1 MPLSL
6 VRRWGGAAVSQGKR
20 LIHTVVFSMPSNGT
34 SGTVAEATNATAPA
48 PTIGKQQ
55 TAPFISFA
63 GSGYDVTLI
72 IMVSAVVILLNRIH
86 NIANVERHPPPPA
99 PHLPGWRAA
108 IRRRVRTTLTSPK
121 SPAWLRVPGILALVH
136 AWTLFTVVLLQT
148 ARVWPPNA
156 ADAVDRLNFSLGLSH
171 YAVLQPIVATLNY
184 VGVVVDRLGRWSAG
198 MPMTDVCWTV
208 FVSVCFGLTMGALST
223 GLDVARRRDVGVG
236 FNLFGFSYVLHL
248 YASPLTH
255 VRNPQVSPHSR
266 PDVHPLFQLW
276 IGLTELTWLQINE
289 LSPTLRRNQL
299 VPTGVCGT
307 LGLAAFT
314 HSLWTQQLRFP
325 SFSFLTHLLALV
337 LSVVI
342 GCTLV
347 VRAITLLFTHGYI
360 PSPVLKNL
368 LPHEGALPS
377 IEDDIGVALL
387 KLGIACLES
396 TQFSGLRNELAPIK
410 EAQPEVRI
418 FGDSVEMLGV
428 KTGNGGF
435 DTRIDNIQA
444 EELQDPNVENPYLEH
459 ISRFWAAGVLLAR
472 NIFWTTV
479 LSTWV
484 GRDLYRLT
492 WRMYQGQWW
501 YGPRQWTFWRRRAW
515 DPPRRHTGTEP
526 PLLIAWALAKRRH
539 RALERVR
546 GLHVIPREP
555 AIAEATALDWTYDQ
569 VLRGEVEV
577 ADDDDDWASDG
588 SEVSAETESEGE
600 EDEAALYRDLVRGKS
615 QMEGSEG
622 GDAIQPILLAHL
634 TSTSSSPLT
643 RRRYAQIMSAS
654 PASSAP
660 ARALT
665 TATAPNLNPLADAI
679 VALQRETLDAQRDE
693 YDEERRRLCV
703 ICMVQT
709 RDVIL
714 WPCRCLLMC
723 SDCRESL
730 AARLSAKDHACP
742 NCRTKV
748 EGYSRIF
755 VP

>member
-1 MPLSL
+1 MPLGL
-6 VRRWGGAAVSQGKR
+6 LGRWGGAVVAHGKS
-20 LIHTVVFSMPSNGT
+20 LIHTVVFSMPSNST
-34 SGTVAEATNATAPA
+34 NGTVAETNATAPVS
-48 PTIGKQQ
+48 PMGKQSV
-55 TAPFISFA
+55 PLISFA

-72 IMVSAVVILLNRIH
+72 IMVSAVAILLNRIH
-86 NIANVERHPPPPA
+86 NIVNREQRPPPPPPA
-99 PHLPGWRAA
+99 SPGWRAA
-108 IRRRVRTTLTSPK
+108 IRRRVRTALTSPK
-121 SPAWLRVPGILALVH
+121 ASAWLRVPGIIALLH
-136 AWTLFTVVLLQT
+136 AWALFTVVLMQT
-148 ARVWPPNA
+148 AHVWPRSA
-156 ADAVDRLNFSLGLSH
+156 TDAVDRLSDSLALRYH
-171 YAVLQPIVATLNY
+171 PTAWLLVATLDY
-184 VGVVVDRLGRWSAG
+184 VAGVVDRLGQWGAG
-198 MPMTDVCWTV
+198 MTMPDVCWTV
-208 FVSVCFGLTMGALST
+208 FVSVCFSLTMGALST

-255 VRNPQVSPHSR
+255 VRNPQASPHGR

-276 IGLTELTWLQINE
+276 IGLTELAWLQINE

-307 LGLAAFT
+307 FGLAAFT

-325 SFSFLTHLLALV
+325 SFTFLTHLLALV
-337 LSVVI
+337 LSI
-342 GCTLV
+342 IISCTLV

-360 PSPVLKNL
+360 PSPILQSL

-387 KLGIACLES
+387 KLGVACIES
-396 TQFSGLRNELAPIK
+396 TQFSGLRNELASIK
-410 EAQPEVRI
+410 EAQPEIRI
-418 FGDSVEMLGV
+418 GGDGVEMIGV
-428 KTGNGGF
+428 KVGNGGF
-435 DTRIDNIQA
+435 GTRIDKIQA
-444 EELQDPNVENPYLEH
+444 AELRDPNAESPYLIQ
-459 ISRFWAAGVLLAR
+459 ISRFWAACVLLVR

-492 WRMYQGQWW
+492 WRMYQARWW
-501 YGPRQWTFWRRRAW
+501 YGPRQWTFWRTGAW
-515 DPPRRHTGTEP
+515 DPPRRHTGSEP

-539 RALERVR
+539 RALERMR
-546 GLHVIPREP
+546 GLRVVPPPEP
-555 AIAEATALDWTYDQ
+555 TIAEATGQDWTYDQ

-577 ADDDDDWASDG
+577 ADEDDDDWTSDG
-588 SEVSAETESEGE
+588 SVVSAESESEDE

-615 QMEGSEG
+615 PMEGGE
-622 GDAIQPILLAHL
+622 AIQPILLAHL

-643 RRRYAQIMSAS
+643 RRRYAQIMSS
-654 PASSAP
+654 PSGPSTP
-660 ARALT
+660 SRALT
-665 TATAPNLNPLADAI
+665 TATTPSLDPLTDAI
-679 VALQRETLDAQRDE
+679 VARQSETRDVQRDE
-693 YDEERRRLCV
+693 WDEERRRSCV

-748 EGYSRIF
+748 EGYSRIY